1 MGYAKERRPLAIPGA
16 LIGPK
21 TLATASTA
29 VGGLNVDMTLV
40 AATNGVKFGRLVRV
54 KTDGAAVPT
63 TGSSGRSA
71 LGVSRSS
78 ASSGSSFSVRVWGVV
93 NAVASTGAVA
103 KGAYLRG
110 ASGPSTGVNAGC
122 VKTSTGAA
130 INSVVGIA
138 LTSAAAAAVSTGR
151 TIKVLLT
158 HQGQTL
164 I

>member
-1 MGYAKERRPLAIPGA
+1 MGFEKIKRPLAIPGLKA
-16 LIGPK
+16 GPR
-21 TLATASTA
+21 TLANLSTA
-29 VGGLNVDMTLV
+29 MGGINVDIGLA
-40 AATNGVKFGRLVRV
+40 AATNGVKFGRIVRV

-63 TGSSGRSA
+63 TGSSGRSGIGIS
-71 LGVSRSS
+71 LSS
-78 ASSGSSFSVRVWGVV
+78 ASSGVTVNVRVSGIV

-110 ASGPSTGVNAGC
+110 ASGASTGVNAGC

-130 INSVVGIA
+130 INSVIGIA
-138 LTSAAAAAVSTGR
+138 LTSAAAAAVSTAR
-151 TIKVLLT
+151 TVKVLIT